1 MPPRRP
7 LKTLE
12 RVLSKAGLGSRTEA
26 RSWIGTGRVR
36 VNGQLIR
43 TPDHWVDLER
53 DRVTLDGR
61 AVRGA
66 QKVYLLLYK
75 PKGYLTTYTDPE
87 GRPTVYDLVH
97 DAGAWLVP
105 VGRLDMDTTGLLI
118 MTNDTDFGERLTN
131 PAYKV
136 PKTYQAKCASRLTGE
151 QIARLGGGV
160 ELSDGPT
167 RPALVER
174 LRDSGKYT
182 HIELTIVEGRNR
194 QVRRM
199 VEAVG
204 SKVIK
209 LVRVA
214 IGPVRIGDLQIGKW
228 RRLTETELRALR
240 GIC

>member
-1 MPPRRP
+1 M
-7 LKTLE
+7 
-12 RVLSKAGLGSRTEA
+12 
-26 RSWIGTGRVR
+26 
-36 VNGQLIR
+36 
-43 TPDHWVDLER
+43 ER

-136 PKTYQAKCASRLTGE
+136 PKTYQAKWPAYRRTDRTLGWRSGIERRSHAPRAGRAA
-151 QIARLGGGV
+151 ARF
-160 ELSDGPT
+160 
-167 RPALVER
+167 R
-174 LRDSGKYT
+174 
-182 HIELTIVEGRNR
+182 
-194 QVRRM
+194 
-199 VEAVG
+199 
-204 SKVIK
+204 
-209 LVRVA
+209 
-214 IGPVRIGDLQIGKW
+214 
-228 RRLTETELRALR
+228 
-240 GIC
+240 